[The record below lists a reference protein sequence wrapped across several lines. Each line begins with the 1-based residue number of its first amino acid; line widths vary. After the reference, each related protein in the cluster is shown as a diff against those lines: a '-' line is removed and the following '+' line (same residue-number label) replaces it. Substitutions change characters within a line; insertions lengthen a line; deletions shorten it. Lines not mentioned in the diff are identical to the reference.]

1 MLRIGLR
8 KGREIF
14 VTPNHRF
21 FVLNEEGG
29 FDIRRADER
38 HIGDYI
44 QTAMNL
50 PKSSQRIRSV
60 NLAIELGQRLT
71 GDELFTWRIRGE
83 ALRKAISL
91 HYKSIL
97 KAGLT
102 RGFTYRTIWLWRER
116 GMLPLAFLPLL
127 QKSHELAGEFG
138 IGRARLNRGGNNFFP
153 CPV

>member
-8 KGREIF
+8 KGQEIL
-14 VTPNHRF
+14 VPPNHRF
-21 FVLNEEGG
+21 FVIKEEGAL
-29 FDIRRADER
+29 DIRRADEL
-38 HIGDYI
+38 HMGDYI
-44 QTAMNL
+44 PTAMNL

-102 RGFTYRTIWLWRER
+102 RGFTYRTVWLWRK
-116 GMLPLAFLPLL
+116 GGPASPPFLLFLPL
-127 QKSHELAGEFG
+127 
-138 IGRARLNRGGNNFFP
+138 
-153 CPV
+153 

>member
-1 MLRIGLR
+1 
-8 KGREIF
+8 
-14 VTPNHRF
+14 
-21 FVLNEEGG
+21 
-29 FDIRRADER
+29 
-38 HIGDYI
+38 
-44 QTAMNL
+44 MNL

-102 RGFTYRTIWLWRER
+102 RGFTYRTVWLWRER
-116 GMLPLAFLPLL
+116 GLLPLAFFPLL
-127 QKSHELAGEFG
+127 EISHALAGGLEN
-138 IGRARLNRGGNNFFP
+138 GRARLKGGEKKFFP
-153 CPV
+153 CWVGVGREIGFFL

>member
-1 MLRIGLR
+1 
-8 KGREIF
+8 
-14 VTPNHRF
+14 
-21 FVLNEEGG
+21 
-29 FDIRRADER
+29 
-38 HIGDYI
+38 
-44 QTAMNL
+44 MNL

-116 GMLPLAFLPLL
+116 GMLPLPLFPLL
-127 QKSHELAGEFG
+127 APSAEIADQVGVGRTRLQGGE
-138 IGRARLNRGGNNFFP
+138 NNFFP
-153 CPV
+153 CCS